1 MRVSVT
7 PDAENCQYQEGD
19 PMSEV
24 PECPQRDGW
33 KWEEMGTQL
42 CRANMLKGPYAIQW
56 DKDTRE
62 WEVIEGRRAMIIAV
76 ATPFDTADKAMNK
89 AERMAVDQTE
99 SG

>member
-1 MRVSVT
+1 
-7 PDAENCQYQEGD
+7 
-19 PMSEV
+19 MSRI

-56 DKDTRE
+56 GKGIWDKDSSE
-62 WEVIEGRRAMIIAV
+62 WEVIEGRRAMTIVV
-76 ATPFDTADKAMNK
+76 ATPFDTAEKAMSK
-89 AERMAVDQTE
+89 AERMAVNRKR